1 MTPSLTICLPFL
13 LISTETTE
21 QAQARRAAQAEKRR
35 LAAERQ
41 AEYEAKTKQRKSSTT
56 SGISPIPMKTKKT
69 MTKAEKRALAAQ
81 RMTEAM
87 SPVKAPVVKS
97 TTPKKKAPKAADKD
111 NNQPTKVS
119 KSVTFVKP
127 ATPTKVIFKDG
138 QNNVSR
144 MIAKWEKA
152 TNHQLEEEEVDQSIN
167 APESSVNDTAVPVVK
182 VHMTALVVGLAIYTG
197 LLYIS
202 WSEHQSAWIQ
212 FIHDTDFQA
221 IINNMDIPSFEK
233 VTFDEW
239 VAWTKTRALQSAESL
254 KDAWDQLS
262 QEIVFPAVKSIK
274 AKLDV

>member
-1 MTPSLTICLPFL
+1 MPFL

-97 TTPKKKAPKAADKD
+97 ATPKETTPKEKAPKAKNDKE
-111 NNQPTKVS
+111 NQPTKVS

-127 ATPTKVIFKDG
+127 TTPEKVIFKDG
-138 QNNVSR
+138 QNNVSK

-221 IINNMDIPSFEK
+221 IINNMDIPSFEE

-239 VAWTKTRALQSAESL
+239 VAWIKTSALQSAESL